1 MKRYWEGLRPFEKRV
16 VAGVA
21 TGLFVIFN
29 LWFIIPHF
37 ADLGRMKTRMKNA
50 EWTLRV
56 SETAIAQKPFYEEEL
71 KKLQS
76 EGLDVPAEEQALQFQ
91 RTVSDEEMRVGVNPV
106 SSGRIITRTN
116 EFFLTQTQ
124 TINVQSGEQPLVD
137 FLFNLGSG
145 NSLIRVSDL
154 VLHPDPQTRQ
164 QLSGAV
170 KLVASYQK
178 NPSKAAA
185 PATRTG
191 SPRLAGTPTS
201 STRSAPSASPPS
213 SSPPQPGKKTA
224 K

>member
-16 VAGVA
+16 VVGVA
-21 TGLFVIFN
+21 TGLFAVFN
-29 LWFIIPHF
+29 LWFVLPHF
-37 ADLGRMKTRMKNA
+37 SDLGRMKKRMEEA
-50 EWTLRV
+50 QWTLQVRQ
-56 SETAIAQKPFYEEEL
+56 TAIAQKPMYEEEI
-71 KKLQS
+71 KKLQR
-76 EGLDVPAEEQALQFQ
+76 EGLDVPAEEQAIQFQ
-91 RTVSDEEMRVGVNPV
+91 RTISDEEMRVGVNPI
-106 SSGRIITRTN
+106 STGRIMTRTN
-116 EFFLTQTQ
+116 EFFFTQTQ

-145 NSLIRVSDL
+145 NSLIRVQDL
-154 VLHPDPQTRQ
+154 ILHPDPQTRQ

-178 NPSKAAA
+178 NPSKSAG
-185 PATRTG
+185 PAQRTS

-201 STRSAPSASPPS
+201 TTRSTTPAPPPS

>member
-1 MKRYWEGLRPFEKRV
+1 MY
-16 VAGVA
+16 
-21 TGLFVIFN
+21 
-29 LWFIIPHF
+29 
-37 ADLGRMKTRMKNA
+37 D
-50 EWTLRV
+50 
-56 SETAIAQKPFYEEEL
+56 EEI

-76 EGLDVPAEEQALQFQ
+76 EGLDVPAEESALQFQ

-116 EFFLTQTQ
+116 EFFLEQMQ

-145 NSLIRVSDL
+145 NSLIRVRDL

-178 NPSKAAA
+178 NPSKSAGPA
-185 PATRTG
+185 PRTS

-201 STRSAPSASPPS
+201 TTRSTTPAPPPS